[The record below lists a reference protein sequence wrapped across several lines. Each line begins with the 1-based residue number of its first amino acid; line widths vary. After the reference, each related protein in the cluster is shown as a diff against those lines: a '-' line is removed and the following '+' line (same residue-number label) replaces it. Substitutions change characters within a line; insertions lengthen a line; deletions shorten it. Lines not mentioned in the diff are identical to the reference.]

1 MPASSNSQTSDTH
14 IFLLNRHSLPG
25 YPYPHTFNL
34 FLPFLNLLFCASQ
47 ILRFY
52 PYQLAVPRPFF
63 SGKFNDLHSQ
73 SSPVYWN
80 RLCRSFNLT
89 FKGGSTWFFWKKTPI
104 SFWDVGF
111 FILPI
116 WFYCEGCQYTGK
128 NAGSS
133 ISLAEVG
140 RFKHILKLPH
150 LKI

>member
-89 FKGGSTWFFWKKTPI
+89 FKGGSTWFFRNKTPI
-104 SFWDVGF
+104 SFWDSGF
-111 FILPI
+111 FIQKYPSFEIQRAFGL
-116 WFYCEGCQYTGK
+116 FDGDAFNGMRVDHG
-128 NAGSS
+128 GSD
-133 ISLAEVG
+133 IAV
-140 RFKHILKLPH
+140 P
-150 LKI
+150 